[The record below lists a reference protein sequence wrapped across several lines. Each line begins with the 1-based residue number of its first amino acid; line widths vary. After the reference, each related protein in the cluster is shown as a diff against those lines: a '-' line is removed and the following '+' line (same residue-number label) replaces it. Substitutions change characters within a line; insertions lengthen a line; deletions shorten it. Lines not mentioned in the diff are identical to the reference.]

1 MANLQVS
8 ILGRLQVRRDET
20 PLNLGSPQQ
29 QAMFVVLL
37 MRAGQAATA
46 TDLVEALW
54 GADEPASAMTALR
67 TYAWRLRKVLERDSK
82 NPSTLVSLGDGY
94 RLALDNGD
102 VDFLRAE
109 ELAGRAERAR
119 EASDFDG
126 AYELLDAALALW
138 QGEPLAAIPGPFAAR
153 QRYRLTETRLSLQE
167 KRIEVG
173 LALGHGDRF
182 ISELQGLIDQYPL
195 RERLHALLMQAQHQ
209 SGRRADALAA
219 FRHVR
224 QLLVDELGVEPG
236 PELASLHQRILAG
249 DTELVDPLTPEA
261 ADRPQP
267 STPGAPPRSATDG
280 VASARSGPAGFQPP
294 AQLPPQPADFTGR
307 SHLAVTLCSAMN
319 TPNRGA
325 LPVVVLVGMGGV
337 GKSALALH
345 VAHRVRDAYPDG
357 QLYAHLRAGDGE
369 PLRPEGVLVSF
380 LSALGHNPDKI
391 PKDLDALT
399 ALFRTT
405 VDRHRILIVLDD
417 ANDAEQVRTLL
428 PGAANCGVLIT
439 SRSRLNGLSA
449 GMQAE
454 VHGFLPAEALELLAR
469 TIGAERVERERAAA
483 LELMGSC
490 AYLPLAVRI
499 VAARLAAR
507 PQWTIQS
514 LARRLADERTRVNQL
529 RAGDMTISAA
539 FDVSYRQLTGD
550 QSAALRRTAGIDSPD
565 LSLACATAL
574 LGIEEPDAEDLLESL
589 VDAAMLESPSA
600 GKYRFHSLL
609 RGFAQDKASSQERS
623 HAISRLLDYLFA
635 SSMAAFA
642 QFVSGDP
649 IEDALSPTKVQG
661 AHLATAGEARAWAKA
676 EGDCALAL
684 VGQIARTVAAG
695 PVPGT
700 QEDESRRQLR
710 ICVDLLIALSAFWAD
725 TRGSEW
731 VSVVES
737 VTAAAE
743 HCQDLRAQGRT
754 RFLSGNIAL
763 AMSQLSRAEEQTG
776 LAVELARR
784 TDDVVILRQ
793 ALNDLG
799 LTKQLRGEFQEAI
812 ALYREAIALARR
824 LGHTTGEVATT
835 VNSALL
841 HIYAGEPGAAVRI
854 CEEVLSG
861 GAPESDD
868 GLAYTYYVLGMA
880 NHTLRDYQRAVAW
893 FERCLSLCVATRQF
907 NREAYTRFRLADSLR
922 ELRVFGR
929 ALAEATQAAEL
940 CEEAADPRNH
950 GLALM
955 VMGNTLLDLGDAPSA
970 RESLVKAH
978 ALFLRLDLPEAQRTA
993 QLLAAAD
1000 QQPALVA
1007 KGVGSEMAG
1016 EQR

>member
-1 MANLQVS
+1 MTNLQVS
-8 ILGRLQVRRDET
+8 VLGRLQVRRGET

-67 TYAWRLRKVLERDSK
+67 TYAWRLRKVLEQDSK

-109 ELAGRAERAR
+109 ELANRAERAR
-119 EASDFDG
+119 EAGDFDG
-126 AYELLDAALALW
+126 AYELLDSALALW

-153 QRYRLTETRLSLQE
+153 QRYRLTEARLSLQE
-167 KRIEVG
+167 KRIEIG

-182 ISELQGLIDQYPL
+182 ISQLQGLIDQYPL
-195 RERLHALLMQAQHQ
+195 QERLHALLMQAQHQ

-236 PELASLHQRILAG
+236 PELVSLHQRILAG
-249 DTELVDPLTPEA
+249 DTGLVDTLTPEA
-261 ADRPQP
+261 ADQPQP
-267 STPGAPPRSATDG
+267 SHPATPPQPATNAP
-280 VASARSGPAGFQPP
+280 SARAGRTGFQSP
-294 AQLPPQPADFTGR
+294 AQLPPQSADFTGR

-369 PLRPEGVLVSF
+369 PLRPEGVLVGF
-380 LSALGHNPDKI
+380 LSALGHNPDEI
-391 PKDLDALT
+391 PKGLDALT

-417 ANDAEQVRTLL
+417 AKDAEQVRPLL

-454 VHGFLPAEALELLAR
+454 LHAFLPAEALELLAR

-483 LELMGSC
+483 LELMESC

-507 PQWTIQS
+507 PQWTVQS
-514 LARRLADERTRVNQL
+514 LARRLADERTRVSQL

-539 FDVSYRQLTGD
+539 FDVSYRQLTDD

-609 RGFAQDKASSQERS
+609 RGFARDKASSQEQS
-623 HAISRLLDYLFA
+623 DAVSRLLDHLFA

-649 IEDALSPTKVQG
+649 IEDALSPTKVPG
-661 AHLATAGEARAWAKA
+661 AHLATADAARAWAKA

-684 VGQIARTVAAG
+684 VGQIARTVLAG
-695 PVPGT
+695 PAPGT

-731 VSVVES
+731 VGVVES
-737 VTAAAE
+737 LTAAAE
-743 HCQDLRAQGRT
+743 HCEDLRAQGRT
-754 RFLSGNIAL
+754 HFLSGNIAL
-763 AMSQLSRAEEQTG
+763 AMSQLSLAEEQAG

-812 ALYREAIALARR
+812 ALYSEAIALARR

-841 HIYAGEPGAAVRI
+841 HIYAGEPCEAVRI
-854 CEEVLSG
+854 CEEILSS

-880 NHTLRDYQRAVAW
+880 NHTLGDYERAVVW
-893 FERCLSLCVATRQF
+893 FERCLSLSVATRQF

-970 RESLVKAH
+970 RESLSKAH

-993 QLLAAAD
+993 HLLAAAG
-1000 QQPALVA
+1000 QKPVLVPEA
-1007 KGVGSEMAG
+1007 AAGGMAG